1 MVLTLYFSP
10 LLLTVNNAQYNYV
23 SCKYLRAKLNVF
35 LIVSEIY
42 TVVDSFSSY
51 ICFFISIIAIFQGVF
66 LLTLFSDCTLGPA
79 SNTITWSEQVLGQS
93 QGRFFL

>member
-1 MVLTLYFSP
+1 MYFS
-10 LLLTVNNAQYNYV
+10 LFLKYARWWTVFHLTYV
-23 SCKYLRAKLNVF
+23 
-35 LIVSEIY
+35 
-42 TVVDSFSSY
+42 
-51 ICFFISIIAIFQGVF
+51 FFISIIAIFQGVF